1 MSTELKPMDTA
12 AMVGEGLPLGY
23 ARIFTSDTIIDDET
37 NKRVT
42 LELTKY
48 RHAVVYVARAGKPIS
63 KLEL

>member
-1 MSTELKPMDTA
+1 VSTELKPMDTA
-12 AMVGEGLPLGY
+12 AMVGEGMPLGY
-23 ARIFTSDTIIDDET
+23 AQIFTSETIIDDET

>member
-1 MSTELKPMDTA
+1 M
-12 AMVGEGLPLGY
+12 PLGY
-23 ARIFTSDTIIDDET
+23 ARIFTSETIIDDET

-42 LELTKY
+42 LALTKY

>member
-12 AMVGEGLPLGY
+12 AMVGEGMPLGY
-23 ARIFTSDTIIDDET
+23 ARIFTSETIIDDET

-42 LELTKY
+42 LALPKY
-48 RHAVVYVARAGKPIS
+48 RHAVVYVPRAGKPIS